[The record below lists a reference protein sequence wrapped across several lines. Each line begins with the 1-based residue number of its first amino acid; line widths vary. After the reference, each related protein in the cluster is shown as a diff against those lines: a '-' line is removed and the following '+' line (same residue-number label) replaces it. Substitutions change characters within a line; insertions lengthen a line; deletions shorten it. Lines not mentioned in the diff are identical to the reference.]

1 MNKKQTLSHTELAAF
16 CSQFSEILRAG
27 ISPGEGIAIMLE
39 DSSSSEEK
47 ELLTKIQDS
56 VYATG
61 ILSAGL
67 EDADVFPDYMLNMV
81 RLGEQSG
88 RLDDV
93 MATLAVYYER
103 EANLSAA
110 IKSAVTYPCIMIGMM
125 ILVVL
130 ILITKVLPVFHEVF
144 AQLGTDMSGMSK
156 ALIHFGQTLNRY
168 ALVFIAI
175 LAVLIALG
183 LYFSRAKSGRA
194 AAAKFFSSF
203 GPTKSFSHKN
213 AACRFAGGMALALKS
228 GLTPE
233 SGLEL
238 SKKLVTNPAFLEKID
253 QCSSLL
259 NEGIPLTDAL
269 SQSGIFSG
277 MQARMLLI
285 GSRTGSMDEAMQQ
298 IAAQYEDELDTSIG
312 NTLAVIEPTLVAV
325 LSIIVGLILLSVMM
339 PLMGILSEL

>member
-1 MNKKQTLSHTELAAF
+1 MNAKQTLSHTELAAF

-27 ISPGEGIAIMLE
+27 ISPTEGISIMLE
-39 DSSSSEEK
+39 DSSSAEEK

-56 VYATG
+56 IYSTG
-61 ILSAGL
+61 FLSTGL
-67 EDADVFPDYMLNMV
+67 EAGGVFPDYMLNMV

-88 RLDDV
+88 RLDEV
-93 MATLAVYYER
+93 MATLALYYER
-103 EANLSAA
+103 EANLATA

-130 ILITKVLPVFHEVF
+130 ILVTKVLPVFNEVF

-156 ALIHFGQTLNRY
+156 ALIHFGQALNRY
-168 ALVFIAI
+168 ALVFVII
-175 LAVLIALG
+175 LAVLIVLG
-183 LYFSRAKSGRA
+183 LYFSRANSGRI
-194 AAAKFFSSF
+194 AAAKFFSVF

-233 SGLEL
+233 NGLEL
-238 SKKLVTNPAFLEKID
+238 SKKLITNPAFLEKIE

-259 NEGIPLTDAL
+259 NDGIPLTDAL
-269 SQSGIFSG
+269 SKSGIFSG

-298 IAAQYEDELDTSIG
+298 IAAQYEEELDTSIG
-312 NTLAVIEPTLVAV
+312 NTLSVIEPTLVAV
-325 LSIIVGLILLSVMM
+325 LSITVGLILLSVMM

>member
-39 DSSSSEEK
+39 DSSSAEEK

-156 ALIHFGQTLNRY
+156 VLIHFGQTLNRY

-183 LYFSRAKSGRA
+183 LYFSRAKSGRT

-238 SKKLVTNPAFLEKID
+238 SKKLVTNPAFSEKID

-285 GSRTGSMDEAMQQ
+285 GSRTGSMDEAMQK
-298 IAAQYEDELDTSIG
+298 IAAQYEDELDTSIQ